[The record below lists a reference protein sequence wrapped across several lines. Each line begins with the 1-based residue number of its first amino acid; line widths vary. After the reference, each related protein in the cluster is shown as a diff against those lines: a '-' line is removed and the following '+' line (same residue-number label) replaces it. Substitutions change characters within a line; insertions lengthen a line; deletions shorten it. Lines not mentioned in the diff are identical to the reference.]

1 LTELF
6 DTSDTNPVKKA
17 LSSQRTPKPSMLPFF
32 IAGPT
37 GSGKSAVAVELA
49 LRCNGEIINAD
60 AFQLYRGMDILT
72 AKPTAA
78 DCECVPHHLYGVI
91 DSNSDFDAASYASLA
106 NRCIAEIENRGRLPI
121 GVGGSGL
128 YIKALTHGMS
138 PLPSGDADL
147 RARLSELSLTE
158 KVTWLRQLDASGA
171 ATIDLQNPR
180 YVERALEICILT
192 GKPASELKSDWAS
205 QEPIFRGV
213 ILQWERDVLVER
225 IAARTLAMAESGL
238 VDEVAALP
246 ALSTTAGKA
255 IGIREMR
262 AHLAGET
269 TLNEALE
276 AMQVATRQYAKRQRT
291 WFRREKG
298 FQSVCLSPG
307 EDAKSAVDTIISL
320 FPDLLDQ

>member
-1 LTELF
+1 
-6 DTSDTNPVKKA
+6 
-17 LSSQRTPKPSMLPFF
+17 MLPFY

-49 LRCNGEIINAD
+49 LRCNGEIVNAD

-78 DCECVPHHLYGVI
+78 DCALVPHHLYGII

-121 GVGGSGL
+121 VVGGSGL

-138 PLPSGDADL
+138 PLPSGDAEL
-147 RARLSELSLTE
+147 RAGLSELSLTE
-158 KVTWLRQLDASGA
+158 KVTWLRQLDASGT

-180 YVERALEICILT
+180 YVERSLEICILT

-205 QEPIFRGV
+205 QQELAFQGV

-225 IAARTLAMAESGL
+225 IAARSMAMAESGL
-238 VDEVAALP
+238 VAEVAALP
-246 ALSTTAGKA
+246 ELSTTAGKA
-255 IGIREMR
+255 IGIREIR

-307 EDAKSAVDTIISL
+307 EDAKSAVDTILIL
-320 FPDLLDQ
+320 FPDLLAQ